1 MNHSHISGKISILLS
16 AMLGVCAAFVCAQT
30 QTQAST
36 LASNLAVTQVPF
48 QELTPATRAPRQST
62 APTTGAAT
70 QSGAQSTATVPATTA
85 PATTAPAT
93 TVPATTVPATTAPIT
108 NAATQTEAAKKLSTP
123 DGMLPQWSGSAAPA
137 PAVTEITNESPAN
150 QQGMEQKLEA
160 VANGAPPVVDV
171 TDHGTVTLAAQGIE
185 ITKLLEL
192 LSIKSKLNIVA
203 SEKVKAL
210 VSVSLYDVPV
220 DQALDAL
227 LTVNGF
233 VWERQGPFIM
243 VYARA
248 EKELLDKSK
257 MKRDARVFTLQF
269 LAPDDAL
276 ALVKP
281 LLSEG
286 GTAVSLG
293 KVKEGFEPTL
303 SDGGGDTYAFATRV
317 LVNDYPEVIEKAAG
331 ILKDTDVQ
339 PQQVR
344 VEATILVADVTE
356 DDAFGLDITAVGN
369 IDFATVTGGPMN
381 AFNDLK
387 SGAIKPANATANAA
401 SMYPVGTVDPTL
413 KLGVISNDVA
423 IFLQMLDQVK
433 NTTVLA
439 RPSVTVLNRQKAQV
453 NIGQKLGYLS
463 TTQTQT
469 STTQEVQYIDTG
481 IKLTFRAFISPDG
494 MVRMELA
501 PSITAATYENVVSQG
516 ADSQIPN
523 QSNQDLRTN
532 VRVKSGQTIVLGG
545 LFREVSSTT
554 NRQIPLFGDL
564 VPGALSGQK
573 DATLRQ
579 EVIFLVTPTI
589 VEDPKSSMDGDMALK
604 VIDAVQTGARA
615 GLLPFSH
622 AQIAGNYQ
630 TQALD
635 AWRAGDTKKA
645 SLYADQAIRVS
656 PISPSMIQL
665 REDIRANN
673 SAPWKTKLDSLDL
686 LPDYIR
692 EKGTVLGFPQ
702 GVPKDVPGATPN
714 TTSTPE
720 TIDPPVAVP
729 GAEPAKTITTNTAAP
744 TTQAVKVAPVTLA
757 VKTSQN
763 IEFKNNGV
771 DVGYILTPPEP
782 TQQPK
787 EKQ

>member
-1 MNHSHISGKISILLS
+1 
-16 AMLGVCAAFVCAQT
+16 
-30 QTQAST
+30 
-36 LASNLAVTQVPF
+36 
-48 QELTPATRAPRQST
+48 
-62 APTTGAAT
+62 
-70 QSGAQSTATVPATTA
+70 
-85 PATTAPAT
+85 
-93 TVPATTVPATTAPIT
+93 
-108 NAATQTEAAKKLSTP
+108 
-123 DGMLPQWSGSAAPA
+123 MLPQWSDSAAPV
-137 PAVTEITNESPAN
+137 PAVTEITNEAPVN
-150 QQGMEQKLEA
+150 QKTLEEKLEA
-160 VANGAPPVVDV
+160 AANGAAAVVDV
-171 TDHGTVTLAAQGIE
+171 TEHGTVTLAAQGIE

-203 SEKVKAL
+203 SEKVKAM

-248 EKELLDKSK
+248 EKEAMDKAK
-257 MKRDARVFTLQF
+257 LKRDAHVFTLQF

-293 KVKEGFEPTL
+293 KVKEGYEPTIT
-303 SDGGGDTYAFATRV
+303 DGGSDTYAFATRV
-317 LVNDYPEVIEKAAG
+317 LVNDYPEVIEKADR
-331 ILKDTDVQ
+331 ILKEADVQ

-387 SGAIKPANATANAA
+387 IGKIKPPNATANAA
-401 SMYPVGTVDPTL
+401 SLYPGVPDVDPTL

-453 NIGQKLGYLS
+453 TIGQKLGYLS
-463 TTQTQT
+463 TTQTQD

-501 PSITAATYENVVSQG
+501 PSITSAEYQIIEFNGLRS
-516 ADSQIPN
+516 SIPN
-523 QSNQDLRTN
+523 QNNQDLRTN

-564 VPGALSGQK
+564 VPGAFSGQS
-573 DATLRQ
+573 DATFRQ

-630 TQALD
+630 TQAMD

-656 PISPSMIQL
+656 PMSPSMIQM

-692 EKGTVLGFPQ
+692 EKGTVLGFPM
-702 GVPKDVPGATPN
+702 GVPKDVSSGTPN
-714 TTSTPE
+714 TTSTPA
-720 TIDPPVAVP
+720 TPV
-729 GAEPAKTITTNTAAP
+729 AEPAKTISTNTAAP
-744 TTQAVKVAPVTLA
+744 TTQGVKMNLAAPITQ
-757 VKTSQN
+757 TSPV
-763 IEFKNNGV
+763 IDGKNYGV

>member
-62 APTTGAAT
+62 TPTTGAAT
-70 QSGAQSTATVPATTA
+70 QSGAQSTATVPVTTA
-85 PATTAPAT
+85 PATTAP
-93 TVPATTVPATTAPIT
+93 IT
-108 NAATQTEAAKKLSTP
+108 NTETQTEATKKLSTP
-123 DGMLPQWSGSAAPA
+123 NGMLPQWSGSAAPT
-137 PAVTEITNESPAN
+137 PAVTEITNETPAN

-171 TDHGTVTLAAQGIE
+171 TEHGTVTLAAQGIE

-248 EKELLDKSK
+248 EKEAMDKSK
-257 MKRDARVFTLQF
+257 LKRDAHVFTLQF
-269 LAPDDAL
+269 LSPDDAL

-293 KVKEGFEPTL
+293 KVKEGFEPTMT
-303 SDGGGDTYAFATRV
+303 DGGSDTYAFATRV
-317 LVNDYPEVIEKAAG
+317 LVNDYPEVIEKAG
-331 ILKDTDVQ
+331 RILKEADVQ

-381 AFNDLK
+381 AFNDIKDGSLK
-387 SGAIKPANATANAA
+387 TGNARANAA
-401 SMYPVGTVDPTL
+401 SLYPEGTVDPTL

-501 PSITAATYENVVSQG
+501 PSITAATYENVKSQG
-516 ADSQIPN
+516 TDSQIPN

-656 PISPSMIQL
+656 PMSPSMIQL

-692 EKGTVLGFPQ
+692 EKGTVLGFPM

-714 TTSTPE
+714 TTSTPV
-720 TIDPPVAVP
+720 TAPPVAVP
-729 GAEPAKTITTNTAAP
+729 GAEPTKTITTNTAVP
-744 TTQAVKVAPVTLA
+744 TTQAVKVAPTTPA
-757 VKTSQN
+757 VQTN
-763 IEFKNNGV
+763 PANDGKNYGV

>member
-1 MNHSHISGKISILLS
+1 MNHTNTSRFTSILLS
-16 AMLGVCAAFVCAQT
+16 AGLCVCATFVCVQT
-30 QTQAST
+30 QTHAS
-36 LASNLAVTQVPF
+36 AQVPF

-62 APTTGAAT
+62 APTTDTAT
-70 QSGAQSTATVPATTA
+70 QSGAQSTATATAPVTAATTIT
-85 PATTAPAT
+85 PAQA
-93 TVPATTVPATTAPIT
+93 
-108 NAATQTEAAKKLSTP
+108 EAAKKLSAP
-123 DGMLPQWSGSAAPA
+123 NGMLPQWSGSAAPA
-137 PAVTEITNESPAN
+137 PAATEITNEAPAN
-150 QQGMEQKLEA
+150 QQGMEEKLEA
-160 VANGAPPVVDV
+160 VANGAPPIVDV
-171 TDHGTVTLAAQGIE
+171 TEHGTVTLAAQGIE

-248 EKELLDKSK
+248 EKEAMDKSK
-257 MKRDARVFTLQF
+257 LKRDAHVFTLQF
-269 LAPDDAL
+269 LSPDDAL

-293 KVKEGFEPTL
+293 KVKEGYEPTIT
-303 SDGGGDTYAFATRV
+303 DGGSDTYAFATRV
-317 LVNDYPEVIEKAAG
+317 LVNDYPEVIEKSAR
-331 ILKDTDVQ
+331 ILKEADVQ

-401 SMYPVGTVDPTL
+401 SMYPAGTVDPTL

-501 PSITAATYENVVSQG
+501 PSITAATYENVKSQG
-516 ADSQIPN
+516 VDSQIPN
-523 QSNQDLRTN
+523 QNNQDLRTN

-656 PISPSMIQL
+656 PMSPSMIQM

-692 EKGTVLGFPQ
+692 EKGTVLGFPM
-702 GVPKDVPGATPN
+702 GVPKDVSD
-714 TTSTPE
+714 TT
-720 TIDPPVAVP
+720 
-729 GAEPAKTITTNTAAP
+729 KNTAAIPPDPIQP
-744 TTQAVKVAPVTLA
+744 TT
-757 VKTSQN
+757 
-763 IEFKNNGV
+763 E
-771 DVGYILTPPEP
+771 ILP
-782 TQQPK
+782 
-787 EKQ
+787 

>member
-36 LASNLAVTQVPF
+36 LVSNLAVTQVPF

-62 APTTGAAT
+62 TPTTGAAT
-70 QSGAQSTATVPATTA
+70 QSGAQSTATVPATIT
-85 PATTAPAT
+85 
-93 TVPATTVPATTAPIT
+93 PATTAPIT
-108 NAATQTEAAKKLSTP
+108 NTETQIEATKKLSTP
-123 DGMLPQWSGSAAPA
+123 NGMLPQWSGSAAPT
-137 PAVTEITNESPAN
+137 PAVTEITNETPAN

-171 TDHGTVTLAAQGIE
+171 TEHGTVTLAAQGIE

-248 EKELLDKSK
+248 EKEAMDKSK
-257 MKRDARVFTLQF
+257 LKRDAHVFTLQF
-269 LAPDDAL
+269 LSPDDAL

-293 KVKEGFEPTL
+293 KVKEGYEPTIT
-303 SDGGGDTYAFATRV
+303 DGGSDTYAFATRV
-317 LVNDYPEVIEKAAG
+317 LVNDYPEVIEKSAR
-331 ILKDTDVQ
+331 ILKEADVQ

-381 AFNDLK
+381 AFNDIKDGSLK
-387 SGAIKPANATANAA
+387 TGNARANAA
-401 SMYPVGTVDPTL
+401 SLYPEGTVDPTL

-501 PSITAATYENVVSQG
+501 PSITAATYENVKSQG
-516 ADSQIPN
+516 TDSQIPN

-656 PISPSMIQL
+656 PMSPSMIQL

-702 GVPKDVPGATPN
+702 GVPKDVPDATPN
-714 TTSTPE
+714 TTSTPV
-720 TIDPPVAVP
+720 TAPPAAVP
-729 GAEPAKTITTNTAAP
+729 GAEPTKTITTNTAVP
-744 TTQAVKVAPVTLA
+744 TTQAVKVAPTTPA
-757 VKTSQN
+757 VQTNPAYDGKDY
-763 IEFKNNGV
+763 GV

>member
-70 QSGAQSTATVPATTA
+70 QSGAQSTATV

-248 EKELLDKSK
+248 EKEAMDKSK
-257 MKRDARVFTLQF
+257 LKRDAHVFTLQF
-269 LAPDDAL
+269 LSPDDAL

-293 KVKEGFEPTL
+293 KVKEGYEPTIT
-303 SDGGGDTYAFATRV
+303 DGGSDTYAFATRV
-317 LVNDYPEVIEKAAG
+317 LVNDYPEVIEKSAR
-331 ILKDTDVQ
+331 ILKEADVQ

-381 AFNDLK
+381 AFNDIKDGSLK
-387 SGAIKPANATANAA
+387 TGNARANAA
-401 SMYPVGTVDPTL
+401 SLYPEGTVDPTL

-501 PSITAATYENVVSQG
+501 PSITAATYENVKSQG
-516 ADSQIPN
+516 TDSQIPN

-656 PISPSMIQL
+656 PMSPSMVQL

-692 EKGTVLGFPQ
+692 EKGTVLGFPM

-714 TTSTPE
+714 TTTTPANNAL
-720 TIDPPVAVP
+720 PAAVP
-729 GAEPAKTITTNTAAP
+729 AAEPAKTITTNTAAP
-744 TTQAVKVAPVTLA
+744 TTQTVKVAPTTPA
-757 VKTSQN
+757 VKTN
-763 IEFKNNGV
+763 PANDGKNYGV

>member
-36 LASNLAVTQVPF
+36 VASNLAVTQVPF
-48 QELTPATRAPRQST
+48 QELTPATRAPKQST
-62 APTTGAAT
+62 TPTTGAAT
-70 QSGAQSTATVPATTA
+70 QSGAQSTATVPETTA
-85 PATTAPAT
+85 
-93 TVPATTVPATTAPIT
+93 PATTAPIT
-108 NAATQTEAAKKLSTP
+108 NAATQTEAVKKLSTP
-123 DGMLPQWSGSAAPA
+123 NGMLPQWSGSTAPT
-137 PAVTEITNESPAN
+137 PAVTEITNQAPAN

-387 SGAIKPANATANAA
+387 SGLIKPANATANAA
-401 SMYPVGTVDPTL
+401 SMYPAGTVDPTL

-501 PSITAATYENVVSQG
+501 PSITAATYENVKSMG
-516 ADSQIPN
+516 TDSQIPN

-656 PISPSMIQL
+656 PMSPSMVQL
-665 REDIRANN
+665 REDIRAND

-702 GVPKDVPGATPN
+702 GVPKDVPDATSN
-714 TTSTPE
+714 TTTTPE
-720 TIDPPVAVP
+720 TTAPPVAVP
-729 GAEPAKTITTNTAAP
+729 GAEPAKTITTNTAVP

-757 VKTSQN
+757 VKTSRA
-763 IEFKNNGV
+763 IEFKNNEV

>member
-1 MNHSHISGKISILLS
+1 MNHTHKSSTISILLS
-16 AMLGVCAAFVCAQT
+16 VALGVCATFVCAQAQT
-30 QTQAST
+30 QTPALT
-36 LASNLAVTQVPF
+36 SNQVPF

-70 QSGAQSTATVPATTA
+70 QSGAQSTATPATAVPATIT
-85 PATTAPAT
+85 PAQA
-93 TVPATTVPATTAPIT
+93 
-108 NAATQTEAAKKLSTP
+108 EAVQKLSTP
-123 DGMLPQWSGSAAPA
+123 NGMLPQWSGSAAPA
-137 PAVTEITNESPAN
+137 PAVTEITNEAPAN
-150 QQGMEQKLEA
+150 QQAMEQKLEA

-171 TDHGTVTLAAQGIE
+171 TEHGTVSLAAQGIE

-248 EKELLDKSK
+248 EKEAMDKSK
-257 MKRDARVFTLQF
+257 LKRDAHVFTLQF

-293 KVKEGFEPTL
+293 KVKEGYEPTIT
-303 SDGGGDTYAFATRV
+303 DGGSDTYAFATRV
-317 LVNDYPEVIEKAAG
+317 LVNDYPEVIEKSAR
-331 ILKDTDVQ
+331 ILKEADVQ

-344 VEATILVADVTE
+344 VEATILVADVSE

-369 IDFATVTGGPMN
+369 IDFSTVTGGPMN

-387 SGAIKPANATANAA
+387 SGKITPANATANAA
-401 SMYPVGTVDPTL
+401 SMYPEGTVDPTL

-501 PSITAATYENVVSQG
+501 PSITAATYENVKSQG
-516 ADSQIPN
+516 TDSQIPN

-656 PISPSMIQL
+656 PSSPSMIQL

-692 EKGTVLGFPQ
+692 EKGTVLGFPM
-702 GVPKDVPGATPN
+702 GVPKDVSGATPN
-714 TTSTPE
+714 ATSTPE
-720 TIDPPVAVP
+720 TTTPPAAVP
-729 GAEPAKTITTNTAAP
+729 AAESAKTITTNTAAP
-744 TTQAVKVAPVTLA
+744 TTQAVKVAPTTPA
-757 VKTSQN
+757 VKTN
-763 IEFKNNGV
+763 PVNDGKNYGV

>member
-36 LASNLAVTQVPF
+36 VASNLAVTQVPF
-48 QELTPATRAPRQST
+48 QELTPATRAPKQST
-62 APTTGAAT
+62 TPTTGAAT
-70 QSGAQSTATVPATTA
+70 QSGAQSTATVPETTA
-85 PATTAPAT
+85 
-93 TVPATTVPATTAPIT
+93 PATTAPIT
-108 NAATQTEAAKKLSTP
+108 NAATQTEAVKKLSTP
-123 DGMLPQWSGSAAPA
+123 NGMLPQWSGSTAPT
-137 PAVTEITNESPAN
+137 PAVTEITNQAPAN

-387 SGAIKPANATANAA
+387 SGLIKPANATANAA
-401 SMYPVGTVDPTL
+401 SMYPAGTVDPTL

-501 PSITAATYENVVSQG
+501 PSITAATYENVKSMG
-516 ADSQIPN
+516 TDSQIPN

-573 DATLRQ
+573 DGTLRQ

-656 PISPSMIQL
+656 PMSPSMVQL
-665 REDIRANN
+665 REDIRAND

-702 GVPKDVPGATPN
+702 GVPKDVPDATSN
-714 TTSTPE
+714 TTTTPE
-720 TIDPPVAVP
+720 TTAPPVAVP
-729 GAEPAKTITTNTAAP
+729 GAEPAKTITTNTAVP

-757 VKTSQN
+757 VKTSRA
-763 IEFKNNGV
+763 IEFKNNEV

>member
-1 MNHSHISGKISILLS
+1 MIMNYNNIQQTTCVFISAL
-16 AMLGVCAAFVCAQT
+16 LGVCATIVCAQT
-30 QTQAST
+30 QTPST
-36 LASNLAVTQVPF
+36 SAILASTQVPF
-48 QELTPATRAPRQST
+48 QELTPSTRAPREST
-62 APTTGAAT
+62 APTTGPAT
-70 QSGAQSTATVPATTA
+70 QSGAQSTATTPAQGEAAAKNTTA
-85 PATTAPAT
+85 D
-93 TVPATTVPATTAPIT
+93 
-108 NAATQTEAAKKLSTP
+108 NQLSQ
-123 DGMLPQWSGSAAPA
+123 GNNSSASAG
-137 PAVTEITNESPAN
+137 AVTEITNQAPKNQPGENGNQGPATESVTPT
-150 QQGMEQKLEA
+150 
-160 VANGAPPVVDV
+160 VDV

-248 EKELLDKSK
+248 EKEAMDKSK
-257 MKRDARVFTLQF
+257 MKRDAHVFTLQF

-293 KVKEGFEPTL
+293 KVKEGYEPTIT
-303 SDGGGDTYAFATRV
+303 DGGSDTYAFATRV
-317 LVNDYPEVIEKAAG
+317 LVNDYPEVIAKAER
-331 ILKDTDVQ
+331 ILKESDIQ

-344 VEATILVADVTE
+344 VEATILVADVSE

-381 AFNDLK
+381 AFNDIK
-387 SGAIKPANATANAA
+387 SGELKTGNARANAA
-401 SMYPVGTVDPTL
+401 SLYPEGTVDPTL

-501 PSITAATYENVVSQG
+501 PSITAATYENVKSQG
-516 ADSQIPN
+516 TDSQIPN

-564 VPGALSGQK
+564 LPGALSGQK

-579 EVIFLVTPTI
+579 EVIFLVTPII
-589 VEDPKSSMDGDMALK
+589 VEDPKSSIDGDMALK
-604 VIDAVQTGARA
+604 VIDAVQTSARA

-656 PISPSMIQL
+656 PSSPSMIQL

-673 SAPWKTKLDSLDL
+673 STPWKSKLDSLDL

-692 EKGTVLGFPQ
+692 ENGTVLGFPM
-702 GVPKDVPGATPN
+702 GVPQDDSNKKNSNPNPTKAT
-714 TTSTPE
+714 
-720 TIDPPVAVP
+720 
-729 GAEPAKTITTNTAAP
+729 TTNTPKPTAQTYKSAP
-744 TTQAVKVAPVTLA
+744 PPPAG
-757 VKTSQN
+757 
-763 IEFKNNGV
+763 KNATKSDGKNYGV

-782 TQQPK
+782 TPQMK
-787 EKQ
+787 EKQQ